1 MQAKLTIDLNAICDN
16 WRALDALSAQSVE
29 TGAVI
34 KADAYG
40 LGANIVGPALAAAG
54 VKTFFVA
61 QAEEGV
67 VLRRAIGA
75 GPRIFNFSGLMAG
88 DQQALDEY
96 NVIPVLN
103 SVAQINAFKTGRCA
117 VQFDSGMNRL
127 GLEPAEV
134 AKLTGKIAALGPEL
148 VISHLACADEPDHS
162 MNTAQLAGFR
172 AMSVDFPKTAKSLAA
187 TGGVLL
193 GSDYHYDLTRPGI
206 GLYGGLPFVGAKPVV
221 VLDLPV
227 IQVRDV
233 LVGETVGYGNNWT
246 AGKTTKIATVS
257 GGYAD
262 GILRSSGSANLYADG
277 VACPIVGR
285 VSMDL
290 ITVDVS
296 ALKTVPPM
304 LSLLNNVQTVDVLAD
319 HAGTIGY
326 EILTGLG
333 ARYKCRY
340 IGGS

>member
-16 WRALDALSAQSVE
+16 WRALDAMSAQDVE

-40 LGANIVGPALAAAG
+40 LGADIVGPALAAAG

-67 VLRRAIGA
+67 ALRRAIGA

-88 DQQALDEY
+88 DQQAIDEY
-96 NVIPVLN
+96 DVIPILN
-103 SVAQINAFKTGRCA
+103 SVEQINAFKIGPCA

-134 AKLTGKIAALGPEL
+134 AELTGKIAALGPEL
-148 VISHLACADEPDHS
+148 VISHLACADEPDHA
-162 MNTAQLAGFR
+162 MNASQLAEFR
-172 AMSVDFPKTAKSLAA
+172 SMSDNFPIAAKSLAA

-193 GSDYHYDLTRPGI
+193 GSNYHYDLTRPGI
-206 GLYGGLPFVGAKPVV
+206 GLYGGLPFAGAKPVV
-221 VLDLPV
+221 TLDLPV

-233 LVGETVGYGNNWT
+233 LAGETVGYGNNWT
-246 AGKTTKIATVS
+246 AGKMSKIATVS

-262 GILRSSGSANLYADG
+262 GILRSSASANLYADG
-277 VACPIVGR
+277 IICPIVGR

-296 ALKTVPPM
+296 ALETVPLM
-304 LSLLNNVQTVDVLAD
+304 LSLINHVQTVDVLAD

-333 ARYKCRY
+333 SRYQRQY
-340 IGGS
+340 IELA